1 MDCIVRQVTKS
12 WTRLSDSHFRF
23 HSSIGE
29 WTKKMP
35 CIHTLEKHST
45 IKRNKLLINT
55 TCINLKSIM
64 MSERSLILKEMHNV
78 WFHLYRIPQQTKL
91 FADEKNQEAGQ
102 VSTAKDYERTF
113 TSNGQCP
120 LSWYKFGLQY
130 VLSKL
135 NELFTEF
142 MHFTI
147 CNFWN

>member
-1 MDCIVRQVTKS
+1 
-12 WTRLSDSHFRF
+12 
-23 HSSIGE
+23 
-29 WTKKMP
+29 
-35 CIHTLEKHST
+35 
-45 IKRNKLLINT
+45 
-55 TCINLKSIM
+55 M

-78 WFHLYRIPQQTKL
+78 WFHLYKIPQQTKL
-91 FADEKNQEAGQ
+91 FDDEKNQEVGQ

-120 LSWYKFGLQY
+120 LSWYKFGLQMY

-135 NELFTEF
+135 NELCTEF